1 MNQSKLIAVI
11 GGTGSVGRY
20 VVSCALQQG
29 YRVRMLVRNVRS
41 MQLPPEM
48 AARLSV
54 VQGDAMRFDSLR
66 ELLTGCSAVINT
78 FGRPPEEEPLY
89 STLTCRVLE
98 EMERAGVRRYI
109 GVTGLSLKLQGDRK
123 SFGGRIVSRM
133 LCSLHPQFAVDR
145 VQELQVLQGSSVEW
159 TLVRLPV
166 VKEGQGGCSAVKA
179 NPNRM
184 TGNRIYNGDIARFL
198 VDQIDKPDFV
208 RRCPFIGG

>member
-29 YRVRMLVRNVRS
+29 YRVRMLARSVRS

-54 VQGDAMRFDSLR
+54 IQGDATRFDSLR
-66 ELLTGCSAVINT
+66 DLMHGCSAVINT
-78 FGRPPEEEPLY
+78 FGRPPQEEPLY
-89 STLTCRVLE
+89 SSVTKRVLE

-109 GVTGLSLKLQGDRK
+109 GVTGLSLKLQGDHK
-123 SFGGRIVSRM
+123 SIGGRVVSRM
-133 LCSLHPQFAVDR
+133 LRSLHPHFAQDR
-145 VQELQVLQGSSVEW
+145 LAELAVLQSSSVEW

-166 VKEGQGGCSAVKA
+166 VKEGQGGCAIKA
-179 NPNRM
+179 DADRM
-184 TGNRIYNGDIARFL
+184 TGNRIYNGDVARFL
-198 VDQIDKPDFV
+198 VNQIDEAEYV
-208 RRCPFIGG
+208 RRCPFIGS

>member
-29 YRVRMLVRNVRS
+29 YRVRMLARSVRS

-54 VQGDAMRFDSLR
+54 IQGDATRFDSLR
-66 ELLTGCSAVINT
+66 DLMHGCSAVINT
-78 FGRPPEEEPLY
+78 FGRPPQEEPLY
-89 STLTCRVLE
+89 STVTGRILE

-109 GVTGLSLKLQGDRK
+109 GVTGLSLKLQGDHK
-123 SFGGRIVSRM
+123 SIGGRVVSRM
-133 LCSLHPQFAVDR
+133 LRSLHPRFAQDR
-145 VQELQVLQGSSVEW
+145 LAELTVLQSSSVEW

-166 VKEGQGGCSAVKA
+166 VKEGQGGCAIKA
-179 NPNRM
+179 DADRM
-184 TGNRIYNGDIARFL
+184 TGNRIYNGDVARFL
-198 VDQIDKPDFV
+198 VNQIDEAEYV
-208 RRCPFIGG
+208 RRCPFIGS

>member
-54 VQGDAMRFDSLR
+54 VQGDVTRFDSLR
-66 ELLTGCSAVINT
+66 ELLAGCSAVINT

-89 STLTCRVLE
+89 STVTCRVIE

-109 GVTGLSLKLQGDRK
+109 GVTGLSLKVQGERK
-123 SFGGRIVSRM
+123 SFGGRVVSRM
-133 LCSLHPQFAVDR
+133 LRSLHPQFASDR
-145 VQELQVLQGSSVEW
+145 LQELNVLQHSSVEW

-166 VKEGQGGCSAVKA
+166 VKEGQGGCAVKA
-179 NPNRM
+179 DPERM
-184 TGNRIYNGDIARFL
+184 TGNRIYNGDVARFL
-198 VDQIDKPDFV
+198 VDQVGKPDFV
-208 RRCPFIGG
+208 RRCPFIGS

>member
-29 YRVRMLVRNVRS
+29 YRVRMLARSVRS

-54 VQGDAMRFDSLR
+54 IQGDATRFDSLR
-66 ELLTGCSAVINT
+66 DLLHGCSAVINT
-78 FGRPPEEEPLY
+78 FGRPPQEEPLY
-89 STLTCRVLE
+89 SAVTRRVLE

-109 GVTGLSLKLQGDRK
+109 GVTGLSLKLQGDHK
-123 SFGGRIVSRM
+123 SIGGRVVSRM
-133 LCSLHPQFAVDR
+133 LRSLHPQFAQDR
-145 VQELQVLQGSSVEW
+145 LAELAVLQSSSVEW

-166 VKEGQGGCSAVKA
+166 VKEGQGGCAVKA
-179 NPNRM
+179 NADRM
-184 TGNRIYNGDIARFL
+184 TGNRIYNGDVARFL
-198 VDQIDKPDFV
+198 VKQVDEAEYV
-208 RRCPFIGG
+208 RRCPFIGS

>member
-54 VQGDAMRFDSLR
+54 VQGDATRHDSLR
-66 ELLTGCSAVINT
+66 ELLAGCSAVINT

-89 STLTCRVLE
+89 SAVTGRVLE
-98 EMERAGVRRYI
+98 EMERAGVPRYI

-123 SFGGRIVSRM
+123 SLGGRVVSRM
-133 LCSLHPQFAVDR
+133 LRSLHPQFASDR
-145 VQELQVLQGSSVEW
+145 LQEWNVLRGSSAEW

-166 VKEGQGGCSAVKA
+166 VKEGQGGCAIKA
-179 NPNRM
+179 DAERM
-184 TGNRIYNGDIARFL
+184 TGNRIYNGDVARFL
-198 VDQIDKPDFV
+198 VEQVGSSEFA
-208 RRCPFIGG
+208 RRCPFIGS

>member
-29 YRVRMLVRNVRS
+29 YRVRMLVRSVRS

-66 ELLTGCSAVINT
+66 ELLHGCSAVINT
-78 FGRPPEEEPLY
+78 FGRPPHEAPMY
-89 STLTCRVLE
+89 SAVTRQVLE

-109 GVTGLSLKLQGDRK
+109 GVTGLSLKLPGDHK
-123 SFGGRIVSRM
+123 SLGGRVVSRM
-133 LCSLHPQFAVDR
+133 LRSLHPQFAQDR
-145 VQELQVLQGSSVEW
+145 VAELAVLQGSSVDW

-166 VKEGQGGCSAVKA
+166 VKEGQGGCAVKA
-179 NPNRM
+179 DLQRM
-184 TGNRIYNGDIARFL
+184 TSNRIYNGDVARFL
-198 VDQIDKPDFV
+198 VGQIETPDYV
-208 RRCPFIGG
+208 RHCPFIGS

>member
-29 YRVRMLVRNVRS
+29 YRVRMLARSVRS

-54 VQGDAMRFDSLR
+54 IQGDATRFDSLR
-66 ELLTGCSAVINT
+66 DLLHGCSAVINT
-78 FGRPPEEEPLY
+78 FGRPPQEEPLY
-89 STLTCRVLE
+89 SSVTRRVLE

-109 GVTGLSLKLQGDRK
+109 GVTGLSLKLQGDHK
-123 SFGGRIVSRM
+123 SIGGRVVSRM
-133 LCSLHPQFAVDR
+133 LRSLHPQFAQDR
-145 VQELQVLQGSSVEW
+145 LEELAVLQSSSVEW

-166 VKEGQGGCSAVKA
+166 VKEGQGGCAIKA
-179 NPNRM
+179 NADRM
-184 TGNRIYNGDIARFL
+184 TGNRIYNGDVARFL
-198 VDQIDKPDFV
+198 VNQIDEAEYV
-208 RRCPFIGG
+208 RRCPFIGS